1 MLRAYLGTVA
11 IVVAFNALQCEIALF
26 CQEVGNQ

>member
-26 CQEVGNQ
+26 CEGSK